1 MEFVS
6 YGHCQCFVLLYII
19 ASLTY
24 TYAAIASDKC
34 WWTGCQLST
43 WAVTGCKQYNRIEQN
58 TKNCSGGLEYYCCLP
73 NLDVPPVNDCW
84 WTGCQSN
91 SWAVKGCNSYN
102 RTERNRKACETNGFK
117 YECCANR
124 NTAN

>member
-1 MEFVS
+1 
-6 YGHCQCFVLLYII
+6 
-19 ASLTY
+19 
-24 TYAAIASDKC
+24 
-34 WWTGCQLST
+34 T

-124 NTAN
+124 NTANRIHR